1 MEEYSWDQKSKIK
14 LIKNLD
20 YSSFNHKTSV
30 IPKNFYEFFG
40 LENNSRDKIQINLIN
55 QNGVIFNSNIRH
67 ADKSRTT
74 PAKLL
79 SWDRSLDEYLKSS
92 FPNWTNINKGEK
104 TRNFKLTFL
113 KTERK
118 NEYFISTEVSH
129 TIGIKKIRDSEI
141 GNESSHAT
149 HIGLFENSFTNRQKH
164 QILKCNI
171 HFARNIYKT
180 VGFIDFIER
189 QDGSLNAPKL
199 RKGTEEDIYEIAGIT
214 YDSAFVKLQEIFH
227 SIKDEQNWYIIF
239 QQNNKDELDF
249 YLMAEASQEFI
260 LLNSIFEDSFK
271 RKEITQDN
279 NKYEEIVTY
288 INLNFKNSSIPNHG
302 IKNVWWS
309 EEEKFYMVSPADTF
323 EKLEENKLLWAPLA
337 DTKGLPSA
345 SNSMVALLK
354 EGDIVFVYLNKKI
367 IGYYE
372 IIGNMYISSFSWTPS
387 GRAGR
392 KRGNKETESD
402 GFTVRVSE
410 LTRFSSPIT
419 LDEIRG
425 KSEKINNLREDL
437 QKKFNGAIYFPF
449 ISQSRSNQFIEKET
463 KELAGAQSYLTK
475 FPKRLISI
483 LNIDIKLENN
493 AAEDSDNP
501 INRDG
506 FVETQRR
513 EYDTYVTDKQL
524 RDLVLKV
531 HNYKCQFC
539 KNKYEY
545 ININLERVGYAEGAH
560 IKAKNP
566 TIGGEDKLD
575 NLLCLCPTCHKLF
588 DLGALWMDDELT
600 VRDIDGGI
608 VYQLTEIDEH
618 PINIENIR
626 FHRNHFKERRN

>member
-40 LENNSRDKIQINLIN
+40 LENDSSDKIQINLIN

-74 PAKLL
+74 PTKLL
-79 SWDRSLDEYLKSS
+79 SWDKSLDEYLKSS
-92 FPNWTNINKGEK
+92 FPNWININKGEK
-104 TRNFKLTFL
+104 TRDFKLAFL
-113 KTERK
+113 KTEK
-118 NEYFISTEVSH
+118 NNEYLILTGASH
-129 TIGIKKIRDSEI
+129 TIGIKKIRESEI
-141 GNESSHAT
+141 GNKSSHAT
-149 HIGLFENSFTNRQKH
+149 HIGLFENIFTNRQKH

-227 SIKDEQNWYIIF
+227 SMKDEQNWYIIF

-249 YLMAEASQEFI
+249 YLMAEASHEFI

-279 NKYEEIVTY
+279 NKYEEIVSY
-288 INLNFKNSSIPNHG
+288 INLSFKNSSIPNHG

-309 EEEKFYMVSPADTF
+309 EEEKFYMVSPDETF
-323 EKLEENKLLWAPLA
+323 EKLENNK
-337 DTKGLPSA
+337 
-345 SNSMVALLK
+345 
-354 EGDIVFVYLNKKI
+354 
-367 IGYYE
+367 
-372 IIGNMYISSFSWTPS
+372 
-387 GRAGR
+387 
-392 KRGNKETESD
+392 
-402 GFTVRVSE
+402 
-410 LTRFSSPIT
+410 
-419 LDEIRG
+419 
-425 KSEKINNLREDL
+425 
-437 QKKFNGAIYFPF
+437 
-449 ISQSRSNQFIEKET
+449 
-463 KELAGAQSYLTK
+463 
-475 FPKRLISI
+475 
-483 LNIDIKLENN
+483 
-493 AAEDSDNP
+493 AEDSDNP

-524 RDLVLKV
+524 RDLVLNI

-608 VYQLTEIDEH
+608 VYQLTESDEH